1 MFLLDTNV
9 VSELRRAAIG
19 KADANV
25 VAWAASVP
33 VALQFISALTV
44 FELEYG
50 VRLKEHSDPAQ
61 GATLRRW
68 LETQVLPAFEG
79 RTLAID
85 TPVAL
90 RCAPMHVPNP
100 CKERDSF
107 IAATALVRGMTVVTR
122 DVTDFAPTGAKLFN
136 PWGWRATSSAT
147 GAA

>member
-9 VSELRRAAIG
+9 VSELRRAGIG

-50 VRLKEHSDPAQ
+50 VRLKERSDPVQ
-61 GATLRRW
+61 GAVLRLW
-68 LETQVLPAFEG
+68 LETQVLPAFNG
-79 RTLAID
+79 RTLPVD
-85 TPVAL
+85 TRVAL
-90 RCAPMHVPNP
+90 KCAPMHVPNP

-122 DVTDFAPTGAKLFN
+122 DVSDFAQTGATLFN
-136 PWGWRATSSAT
+136 PWEWSAVSSAT
-147 GAA
+147 GDS

>member
-1 MFLLDTNV
+1 MFVLDTNV
-9 VSELRRAAIG
+9 VSELRRAGAG

-61 GATLRRW
+61 GAMLRLW
-68 LETQVLPAFEG
+68 LETQVRPTFNG
-79 RTLAID
+79 RTLPID
-85 TPVAL
+85 AQVAL
-90 RCAPMHVPNP
+90 KCAPMYVPNP

-107 IAATALVRGMTVVTR
+107 IAATAMVRGMTVVTR
-122 DVTDFAPTGAKLFN
+122 DVTDFAPTGATLFN
-136 PWGWRATSSAT
+136 PWDWRA
-147 GAA
+147 